1 MVLKGFPIVIT
12 YCTVKQHNFE
22 EKLIVVILYTDI
34 NHHRV
39 GTSKQNKTHKKIT
52 LSGTR
57 YEFSIQYSLHGLNG
71 APFSY
76 RNNKLIFMNKNM
88 LRFVKWVLRAYHRYC
103 NGVNTGVFTSK
114 YNFGTVPTIQHVR
127 PLLYT

>member
-1 MVLKGFPIVIT
+1 MLEI
-12 YCTVKQHNFE
+12 
-22 EKLIVVILYTDI
+22 
-34 NHHRV
+34 
-39 GTSKQNKTHKKIT
+39 
-52 LSGTR
+52 
-57 YEFSIQYSLHGLNG
+57 NG

-114 YNFGTVPTIQHVR
+114 YNFGTNNSTFETAAVHIITTSIFQ
-127 PLLYT
+127 T